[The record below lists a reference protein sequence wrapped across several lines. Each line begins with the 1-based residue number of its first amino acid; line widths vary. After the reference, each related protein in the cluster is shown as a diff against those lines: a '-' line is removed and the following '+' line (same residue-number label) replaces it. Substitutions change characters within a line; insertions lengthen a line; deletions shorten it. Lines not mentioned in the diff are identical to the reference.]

1 MKKFVKSLLM
11 GALVLSLSVSAMAKD
26 KIFVG
31 TNAEFPPFE
40 YLEKGEV
47 TGFDIELMNE
57 MGKVLDAEVKV
68 QDMAFDGLLPALQ
81 MKKVDVVIAGMTATE
96 ERKKTVAFTQP
107 YYTAS
112 QVIIVKEGD
121 NSIKSF
127 DDLKGKRVG
136 VMLGFTGD
144 TVVSEIEGVKVE
156 RFNAAYAGIMA
167 LKADKVD
174 AVVLDSEPAKN
185 YVKQN
190 AGLKIAEADAAQEE
204 YAIALRKNDKELLEK
219 IEKALAE
226 TLKQDITVEE
236 LIALVLEV
244 GKYGVAG
251 MELLDRAN
259 TKNYGDP
266 EITKVN
272 IGVGKNPGILISGH
286 DLKDLEMLLE
296 QTQGTGV
303 DVYTHSEMLP
313 AHYYPKFKKYSN
325 FIGNYGNA
333 WWKQQEEFESFNG
346 PIIMTTNCIVPPKE
360 SYKNRIFTTGL
371 VSFEGCKHIDGEV
384 KDFSE
389 VIEMAKRTLP
399 PKEIETGEIIG
410 GFAHNQVFQLADKIV
425 EAIKNGDIKRFVVM
439 GGCDGRSKKREY
451 YTEFAKNL
459 PKDTVILTAGC
470 AKYRYNKLDLGMIN
484 GIPRVLDAGQCNDS
498 YSLALIALKL
508 KEVFNLDDINK
519 LPIIYNISWYE
530 QKAVIVLLS
539 LLYLGV
545 KNIHLGPTLPG
556 FLSPNVAKVLIENFN
571 IGGIG
576 EVEEDLERFFK

>member
-1 MKKFVKSLLM
+1 MKKLFKK
-11 GALVLSLSVSAMAKD
+11 ALIGMMVLSLSATALAKE
-26 KIFVG
+26 KIYVG

-40 YLEKGEV
+40 YLEKGEI

-136 VMLGFTGD
+136 GMLGFTGD

-226 TLKQDITVEE
+226 VK
-236 LIALVLEV
+236 
-244 GKYGVAG
+244 
-251 MELLDRAN
+251 AN
-259 TKNYGDP
+259 GTYDK
-266 EITKVN
+266 
-272 IGVGKNPGILISGH
+272 
-286 DLKDLEMLLE
+286 LLE
-296 QTQGTGV
+296 
-303 DVYTHSEMLP
+303 
-313 AHYYPKFKKYSN
+313 KY
-325 FIGNYGNA
+325 FNY
-333 WWKQQEEFESFNG
+333 K
-346 PIIMTTNCIVPPKE
+346 
-360 SYKNRIFTTGL
+360 
-371 VSFEGCKHIDGEV
+371 
-384 KDFSE
+384 
-389 VIEMAKRTLP
+389 
-399 PKEIETGEIIG
+399 
-410 GFAHNQVFQLADKIV
+410 
-425 EAIKNGDIKRFVVM
+425 
-439 GGCDGRSKKREY
+439 
-451 YTEFAKNL
+451 
-459 PKDTVILTAGC
+459 
-470 AKYRYNKLDLGMIN
+470 
-484 GIPRVLDAGQCNDS
+484 
-498 YSLALIALKL
+498 
-508 KEVFNLDDINK
+508 
-519 LPIIYNISWYE
+519 
-530 QKAVIVLLS
+530 
-539 LLYLGV
+539 
-545 KNIHLGPTLPG
+545 
-556 FLSPNVAKVLIENFN
+556 
-571 IGGIG
+571 
-576 EVEEDLERFFK
+576 